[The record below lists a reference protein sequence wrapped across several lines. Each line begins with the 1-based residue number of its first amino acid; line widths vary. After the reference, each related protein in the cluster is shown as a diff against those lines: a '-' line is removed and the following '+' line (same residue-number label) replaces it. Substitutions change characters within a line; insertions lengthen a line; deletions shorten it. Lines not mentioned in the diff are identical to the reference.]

1 MLDNG
6 LTVTAS
12 TVTIRGS
19 VPGAG
24 EARCMVT
31 RMMEFIPPIVR
42 HRPTANYCFRLR
54 AFSPNSP
61 DQPTPKVITLDK

>member
-6 LTVTAS
+6 LTVS

-42 HRPTANYCFRLR
+42 HRPTANY
-54 AFSPNSP
+54 
-61 DQPTPKVITLDK
+61 

>member
-6 LTVTAS
+6 LTVS

-24 EARCMVT
+24 KTRCMVT
-31 RMMEFIPPIVR
+31 RMMEFIPPIAG
-42 HRPTANYCFRLR
+42 HRPTANHCFRFR
-54 AFSPNSP
+54 AFSPNSL